1 MKAALLP
8 PNRAETA
15 RLEAWAREAVA
26 QSQPVTYAMAFD
38 LRQRRDDADKDVR
51 IAALRL
57 PPEEIAHVLARDEEA
72 WRASMRDVAARL
84 LGPPGDALFA
94 CGASC
99 ATGRAVS
106 VDAYGRAQPCSYVRA
121 PELTVDVVGRGG
133 HAAATLADAVDRF
146 TGLGELRATDPEYLR
161 RCARCF
167 LKGLCEQCPA
177 KSWTEHGT
185 LDTPVEYLCAV
196 THAQAR
202 LAGWLHEDEAGWNC
216 PEWKHRVT
224 AG

>member
-1 MKAALLP
+1 
-8 PNRAETA
+8 
-15 RLEAWAREAVA
+15 
-26 QSQPVTYAMAFD
+26 MAFD
-38 LRQRRDDADKDVR
+38 LRQRRDDPARDAR
-51 IAALRL
+51 IAALRV
-57 PPEEIAHVLARDEEA
+57 PPDEVACVLARDRQT
-72 WRASMRDVAARL
+72 WRAAMRDVAARL

-99 ATGRAVS
+99 ATGRGVS
-106 VDAYGRAQPCSYVRA
+106 VDAYGRAQPCAYVRA
-121 PELTVDVVGRGG
+121 PELTVDVVGRDGR
-133 HAAATLADAVDRF
+133 APETLAEAVDRF
-146 TGLGELRATDPEYLR
+146 TRLGELRARDPEYLR

-202 LAGWLHEDEAGWNC
+202 LAGWLEEDEVGWNC
-216 PEWKHRVT
+216 PEWRDRVSLV
-224 AG
+224 